1 MGHAEEVFAQTP
13 LELDGSTDE
22 EADAALGALIHLY
35 LRSAFDHSASCWPGR
50 DEHDTLRR
58 TIHAVE
64 VLYRLN
70 FETDAVAM
78 AREGGNWLI
87 NLPFRD
93 RLPHTE
99 RDRARLYPSRFKTLA
114 YLGRFDDEEV
124 RRDFSDL
131 LAKEVGGV
139 VRGVTESDVLTTCIV
154 LDTLITLERSGLP
167 VRREVCSDER
177 YFGIISALRAQLK
190 HWRSPNTV
198 QRARRSGPLA
208 SDGGSLAG
216 PRRPNAVSEI
226 NNPRDLSYVLGLLL
240 TVDQDNLVPRQ
251 IAAVTAELAAAIEN
265 RDQKRTADLG
275 PALYSALQLAEHCRT
290 EDTVQLAIEELLHE
304 VRNAY
309 SIPDAGKSWD
319 FSHHTLVLRL
329 LLTYYGEGPLTRAI
343 VARLLRGEERRRAV
357 AKNTLETELGAVIR
371 ERVRIEIGPTSEIS
385 GGFTGDQIFRVPFTY
400 WYPLPGY
407 DGDHHLHPGLSS
419 GPHEASVIIK
429 RSTSDAFHTATE
441 NYRQLPPAVRH
452 FFVRY
457 PAESQVYKS
466 GVSSAYYLTM
476 EDLAN
481 LFTLEHI
488 VNECDQRAM
497 SDYHMR
503 SLQGA
508 AALVTGACFSL
519 FGETNR
525 GGSGFPGTQI
535 ARLYLSGIEGKLA
548 RATSRI
554 PWLKNPLAAYYVG
567 DQRYRGLDYYL
578 GVVGK
583 YTHLLQPHSL
593 GLTHG
598 DLHARN
604 IMLDR
609 ACIQLKLID
618 LDKLS
623 WNGDYIADLGN
634 LLTDVCVYRRVAQ
647 PQRDFGLTRDQI
659 QFVTK
664 AEAGTAE
671 NAVRYPALGRPAT
684 LVFQQAVLA
693 RTLQFAEQI
702 QDKSWRPR
710 LFLAS
715 AAALFARIVFHTEKE
730 VAAVLYGEAIR
741 LMHELCRYLEHNQE
755 LPELLVPSTW
765 PTSGAAYPAGTGEL
779 PDWVSGSSVLRSLH
793 EGLVLLGLRQ
803 EVAHGALSYYAT
815 RQRGIPGEGPLVRLV
830 PPRREGIARMLLPT
844 AVYEWPA
851 SSLHIVH
858 STQAGDAFG
867 TIVILSETTN
877 INEALALVRNSLDGA
892 VA

>member
-1 MGHAEEVFAQTP
+1 MAHAEEVFAQTP

-35 LRSAFDHSASCWPGR
+35 LRSAFDHSSSCWPGR

-58 TIHAVE
+58 TCHAVE

-70 FETDAVAM
+70 FETDAVTM
-78 AREGGNWLI
+78 AREAGNWLI
-87 NLPFRD
+87 NLPIRD

-99 RDRARLYPSRFKTLA
+99 RDRSRLYPSRFKTLA
-114 YLGRFDDEEV
+114 YIGRFDDEEV
-124 RRDFSDL
+124 RRDFADL

-139 VRGVTESDVLTTCIV
+139 IRGVTESDVLTTCIV
-154 LDTLITLERSGLP
+154 LDTLITLERTGIAA
-167 VRREVCSDER
+167 RQEVCSDER
-177 YFGIISALRAQLK
+177 LFGIISSLRGQLK
-190 HWRSPNTV
+190 RWRSPSTV

-208 SDGGSLAG
+208 EGGSLLG
-216 PRRPNAVSEI
+216 SRRPNTVSEI

-240 TVDQDNLVPRQ
+240 TVDQDNLLPRQ
-251 IAAVTAELAAAIEN
+251 VAAITAELAGGIES
-265 RDQKRTADLG
+265 RDQKRTSDLG
-275 PALYSALQLAEHCRT
+275 PALYSALQLAEHCRAD
-290 EDTVQLAIEELLHE
+290 EMVAQAIEELLRE
-304 VRNAY
+304 VRDAY
-309 SIPDAGKSWD
+309 SIPDSGRSWD

-329 LLTYYGEGPLTRAI
+329 LLTYHGEGPLTRAI
-343 VARLLRGEERRRAV
+343 VARLLRGEEQRRAV

-371 ERVRIEIGPTSEIS
+371 ERVRIDIGPIGELS

-400 WYPLPGY
+400 WYPIPGY
-407 DGDHHLHPGLSS
+407 DGEHHQGLAR
-419 GPHEASVIIK
+419 GPHEASVIVK

-441 NYRQLPPAVRH
+441 NYRLLPQAVRH
-452 FFVRY
+452 YFVRY

-481 LFTLEHI
+481 LYTLEHI
-488 VNECDQRAM
+488 INECDQRAM
-497 SDYHMR
+497 SEYHLR
-503 SLQGA
+503 ALQGA
-508 AALVTGACFSL
+508 CNLASNAVFALFR
-519 FGETNR
+519 ETYR
-525 GGSGFPGTQI
+525 GGSGYPGTQI
-535 ARLYLSGIEGKLA
+535 ARLYLSGIEGKLG

-554 PWLKNPLAAYYVG
+554 PWLKNPLAGYYVG
-567 DQRYRGLDYYL
+567 DQRYKGLDYYL

-583 YTHLLQPHSL
+583 HTHLLQPHSL

-604 IMLDR
+604 IMVDH
-609 ACIQLKLID
+609 ACSQLKLID

-623 WNGDYIADLGN
+623 WNGDYVADLGN

-647 PQRDFGLTRDQI
+647 PQRDFGLTREQI

-684 LVFQQAVLA
+684 LAFQQAML
-693 RTLQFAEQI
+693 TSMEQFAEQI

-755 LPELLVPSTW
+755 LPELLVPSAW
-765 PTSGAAYPAGTGEL
+765 PTSSAAYPAGASDL
-779 PDWVSGSSVLRSLH
+779 PDWVAGSNVLRTLH
-793 EGLVLLGLRQ
+793 EGMVLLGLRQ
-803 EVAHGALSYYAT
+803 EFTHGALSYYAG
-815 RQRGIPGEGPLVRLV
+815 RRGGFPSETPLVRLV

-844 AVYEWPA
+844 AAYEWPS
-851 SSLHIVH
+851 SSLNIVH

-867 TIVILSETTN
+867 TIVILAETTN
-877 INEALALVRNSLDGA
+877 INEALALVRTSLDGA